1 MFASQPSLP
10 NLTEIVLICQVR
22 LPLSMVYSARN
33 TLRMLWDFQNAYGVI
48 GAEDKN
54 LRHGCLRFIV
64 EYMFYYPK
72 FSKLC
77 QAEDGTSF

>member
-10 NLTEIVLICQVR
+10 NLAEIILICQVG
-22 LPLSMVYSARN
+22 LPLSMVYSARD
-33 TLRMLWDFQNAYGVI
+33 TLRMLWNFQNPYGVI
-48 GAEDKN
+48 GAENKN
-54 LRHGCLRFIV
+54 LRHGCLRFII

-77 QAEDGTSF
+77 QAEDGTG

>member
-1 MFASQPSLP
+1 
-10 NLTEIVLICQVR
+10 
-22 LPLSMVYSARN
+22 LPLSMVYSARD
-33 TLRMLWDFQNAYGVI
+33 TFRMLRDFQNAYGVI

-54 LRHGCLRFIV
+54 LRHGCLCFKI

-77 QAEDGTSF
+77 QAEDSTSF

>member
-10 NLTEIVLICQVR
+10 NLTEIILICQVR
-22 LPLSMVYSARN
+22 LPLSMVYSVRN

-54 LRHGCLRFIV
+54 LRHGCLRFKI
-64 EYMFYYPK
+64 ENMFYYPK

-77 QAEDGTSF
+77 QAEDSTSF